1 MRRGILGGTFDPP
14 HLAHLFAGEA
24 AYRDLGLDVVTFI
37 PAGAPWQKADR
48 HVSPAEHRWQM
59 TRLAVADVGYFGAD
73 DREVRREGPTF
84 TIDTLESFPDD
95 ETLTFILGSDAA
107 RGIPTW
113 ERSDELV
120 RRARIAVV
128 PRPGV
133 SRHEVDWALRGSDFV
148 WLETPELWLSGT
160 MLRDRAQHGRSL
172 RFLVPDA
179 VWDYLAEHDLYTR
192 TTPPGA

>member
-1 MRRGILGGTFDPP
+1 MQRGILGGTFDPP

-48 HVSPAEHRWQM
+48 RVSPAAHRWEM
-59 TRLAVADVGYFGAD
+59 TRLAVADVDYFEAD

-84 TIDTLESFPDD
+84 TIDTLASFPDD
-95 ETLTFILGSDAA
+95 ETLTFIIGSDAA

-113 ERSDELV
+113 EQAEEV
-120 RRARIAVV
+120 VQRARIAVV
-128 PRPGV
+128 PRPGT
-133 SRHEVDWALRGSDFV
+133 SRHEVDWALRGSDYV
-148 WLETPELWLSGT
+148 WLETPEVWLSGT
-160 MLRDRAQHGRSL
+160 MLRERAQHGRSL

-179 VWDYLAEHDLYTR
+179 VWSYIAEHQLYVDA
-192 TTPPGA
+192 TTGA

>member
-1 MRRGILGGTFDPP
+1 MQRGILGGTFDPP

-48 HVSPAEHRWQM
+48 IVSHAEHRWEM
-59 TRLAVADVGYFGAD
+59 TRLAVADVDYFEAD

-84 TIDTLESFPDD
+84 TIETLESFPEEDQ
-95 ETLTFILGSDAA
+95 LTFILGSDAA

-113 ERSDELV
+113 ERADEV
-120 RRARIAVV
+120 IGRARIAVV

-133 SRHEVDWALRGSDFV
+133 SRHEVDWALRGSDYV
-148 WLETPELWLSGT
+148 WLETPEVWLSGT

-172 RFLVPDA
+172 RFLVIDA
-179 VWDYLAEHDLYTR
+179 VWDYIAAHDLYA
-192 TTPPGA
+192 GHAQVGS